1 MLVLDASYARG
12 ELMRKGTKWNQT
24 VANRETN
31 AEKFAPDVDFY
42 ISSTLSIMNSYH
54 IPDFHKEWIELGL
67 LKPMDWNIN
76 ILQGPEYYRIDVLP
90 EVMKQEVLKIYN
102 DHISYLEDKDEFKR
116 AINGFKSAMN
126 FMTGTDNSST

>member
-1 MLVLDASYARG
+1 
-12 ELMRKGTKWNQT
+12 
-24 VANRETN
+24 
-31 AEKFAPDVDFY
+31 
-42 ISSTLSIMNSYH
+42 MNSYH

-126 FMTGTDNSST
+126 FMTGTDNSSLISELLKNLDKLDKLRKENFFDIFPELKRLKDYAN